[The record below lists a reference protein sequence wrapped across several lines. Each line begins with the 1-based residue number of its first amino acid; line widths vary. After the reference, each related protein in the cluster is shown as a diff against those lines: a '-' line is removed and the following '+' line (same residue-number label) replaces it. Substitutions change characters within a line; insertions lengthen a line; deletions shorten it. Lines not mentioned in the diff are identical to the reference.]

1 MEWIKFT
8 EQLPPYNGTEILIA
22 MRNKNMEDDGIWLYD
37 VCYYVGGDITDNDN
51 NEVNVLTSRDTK
63 IIDLFDGKYNLI
75 FSND

>member
-22 MRNKNMEDDGIWLYD
+22 MRNKNMGDDGIWLYD

-51 NEVNVLTSRDTK
+51 WEGKNNWETLLYWSYINEPKGGL
-63 IIDLFDGKYNLI
+63 L
-75 FSND
+75 

>member
-51 NEVNVLTSRDTK
+51 WEGKNNWETPLYWTYINEPKR
-63 IIDLFDGKYNLI
+63 
-75 FSND
+75 